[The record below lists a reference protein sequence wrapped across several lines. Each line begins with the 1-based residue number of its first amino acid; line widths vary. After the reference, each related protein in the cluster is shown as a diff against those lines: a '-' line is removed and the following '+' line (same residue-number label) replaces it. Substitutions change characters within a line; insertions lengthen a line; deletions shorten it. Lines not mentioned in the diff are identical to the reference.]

1 VSFGDDLFLRG
12 TCSLFP
18 TPGSHGNL
26 GELLASH
33 GPRQLRVDAKMALSV
48 LPPLAGKGFKEAL
61 EILKAAAA
69 DAGAGSVAGGWEAA
83 AEALRASAW

>member
-1 VSFGDDLFLRG
+1 MSFGDDLFLRG

-33 GPRQLRVDAKMALSV
+33 GPRQLRVDAKTALSV

-61 EILKAAAA
+61 EILRRQRPTR
-69 DAGAGSVAGGWEAA
+69 VPEAWLA
-83 AEALRASAW
+83 VGEQQPKR